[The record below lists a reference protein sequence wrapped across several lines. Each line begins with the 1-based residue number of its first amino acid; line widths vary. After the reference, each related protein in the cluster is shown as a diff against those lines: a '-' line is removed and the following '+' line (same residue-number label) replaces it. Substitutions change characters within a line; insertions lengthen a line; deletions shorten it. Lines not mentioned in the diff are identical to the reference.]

1 MIKQINHP
9 LIQHKIGLL
18 RETNISTKHFRELTT
33 EIATLLA
40 YEAFK
45 DLPTQETEIEC
56 WSGKTKVQ
64 KLTGKKLILAP
75 ILRAGLGML
84 DGVLTLVPNAKINV
98 IGMYRDETN
107 LTPITYYKK
116 FSNKINQ
123 REVIILDPML
133 ATGGSMLSAI
143 ELFKKQNPKKIK
155 CIVIVAAPEG
165 IKKLEEKYPEIE
177 IYCASIDKKLNKQG
191 YIIPG
196 LGDAGDKIF
205 GTK

>member
-9 LIQHKIGLL
+9 LIQHKMGLL
-18 RETNISTKHFRELTT
+18 REKEISTKHFRELTT

-45 DLPTQETEIEC
+45 DLPTQEIETEC
-56 WSGKTKVQ
+56 WSGKTKVK
-64 KLTGKKLILAP
+64 KLTGKKLVLAP

-84 DGVLTLVPNAKINV
+84 DGVLTLIPNAKINV
-98 IGMYRDETN
+98 IGMYRNEEN
-107 LTPITYYKK
+107 LKPITYYKK
-116 FSNKINQ
+116 FSNKIEQ
-123 REVIILDPML
+123 REVVILDPML
-133 ATGGSMLSAI
+133 ATGGSMLAAI
-143 ELFKKQNPKKIK
+143 DLFKQQNPQKIK

-165 IKKLEEKYPEIE
+165 IKKIEEKYPEIE
-177 IYCASIDKKLNKQG
+177 IYCASIDEKLNEKG

>member
-1 MIKQINHP
+1 MLKVINHP
-9 LIQHKIGLL
+9 LIKHKMGLL
-18 RETNISTKHFRELTT
+18 RENNISTKAFRELTT

-45 DLPTQETEIEC
+45 DLKTEKTTIEC
-56 WSGKTKVQ
+56 WSGETTVE
-64 KLTGKKLILAP
+64 KLSGKKLVLAP

-84 DGVLTLVPNAKINV
+84 DGVLTLTPNAKINV
-98 IGMYRDETN
+98 IGMYRDEKT
-107 LTPITYYKK
+107 LKPVTYYKK
-116 FSNKINQ
+116 YSTKIEQ

-143 ELFKKQNPKKIK
+143 ELFKEKNPKKIK

-165 IKKLEEKYPEIE
+165 VKKIEEKYPEIE
-177 IYCASIDKKLNKQG
+177 IYCASLDEKLNNQG
-191 YIIPG
+191 YILPG